1 MTSNASSAARF
12 KLTAL
17 AGLIISVTTL
27 SGCSY
32 VPFFS
37 SEKPVNRAATLD
49 VPPAFTPPSPQAELA
64 VPEIASA
71 RAAAAAA
78 QSEKSG
84 VLVSGTGVK
93 VMGGPDSRYLAVD
106 ADPDAVWPKLQ
117 NFLQD
122 EGYVVKK
129 IEPGVGMMETDWTGS
144 QSADQNGF
152 NLMSFLKI
160 AKDTFFKPDHI
171 QKVRIRIENGETKNQ
186 TLVFVTSQKMDL
198 TGEKPYFPGDDE
210 SSFKYANA
218 KADPTLTADMLARLT
233 AYLSGKTE
241 AESRA
246 LMAAS
251 FASRSKIIFNQDK
264 DERYLV
270 VTQAYPQ
277 VWNRLGLAL
286 DRLGFNPVKSDQKDG
301 VITVTHP
308 YPQSFYADGA
318 VRGAKVDMKQKM
330 SMQLTLKVLPQKDG
344 STRIDVDEISVTGGT
359 LPDDRFA
366 VLNKINAQME

>member
-1 MTSNASSAARF
+1 MIFNAPSAVRF
-12 KLTAL
+12 KLTVL
-17 AGLIISVTTL
+17 AGLVLGASTL
-27 SGCSY
+27 TGCSY

-37 SEKPVNRAATLD
+37 SDKPVNHAAKLD
-49 VPPAFTPPSPQAELA
+49 VPPAFTPPSPRAELA

-71 RAAAAAA
+71 RAAEAAART
-78 QSEKSG
+78 KGGG

-106 ADPDAVWPKLQ
+106 AKPDIVWPKLQ
-117 NFLQD
+117 GFLQD

-129 IEPGVGMMETDWTGS
+129 IEPGVGLIETDWTGI

-171 QKVRIRIENGETKNQ
+171 QKVRIRIENGDNLNQ
-186 TLVFVTSQKMDL
+186 TLVFVTSQKMEL

-218 KADPTLTADMLARLT
+218 KPDPTLSADMLARLT

-251 FASRSKIIFNQDK
+251 FASRSKIMFNKDK

-270 VTQAYPQ
+270 VSQAYPQ

-286 DRLGFNPVKSDQKDG
+286 DRLGFNPVKNNEKDG
-301 VITVTHP
+301 EITVTHP

-318 VRGAKVDMKQKM
+318 VRGAKVDMNQKM
-330 SMQLTLKVLPQKDG
+330 SMTLSLKVLPQKDG
-344 STRIDVDEISVTGGT
+344 STRINVTDIRVTGGT
-359 LPDDRFA
+359 LPKSRYA
-366 VLNKINAQME
+366 VLSKLNEQME

>member
-17 AGLIISVTTL
+17 AGLILSVTTL

-106 ADPDAVWPKLQ
+106 ANPDAVWPKLQ

-129 IEPGVGMMETDWTGS
+129 IEPGVGMMETDWTGT

-171 QKVRIRIENGETKNQ
+171 QKVRIRIENGETKDQ

-246 LMAAS
+246 LMASS
-251 FASRSKIIFNQDK
+251 FASRSKIVFNQDK

-318 VRGAKVDMKQKM
+318 IRGAKVDMKQKM

-344 STRIDVDEISVTGGT
+344 STRIDADEISVTGGT

-366 VLNKINAQME
+366 VLSKINAQME

>member
-17 AGLIISVTTL
+17 AGLILSVTTL

-106 ADPDAVWPKLQ
+106 ANPDAVWPKLQ
-117 NFLQD
+117 SFLQD

-129 IEPGVGMMETDWTGS
+129 VEPGVGMIETDWTGS

-246 LMAAS
+246 LMASS
-251 FASRSKIIFNQDK
+251 FASRSKIVFNQDK

-286 DRLGFNPVKSDQKDG
+286 DRLGFNPVKSDQKGG

-366 VLNKINAQME
+366 VLSKINAQME